1 MKNLVK
7 AMSEVKEIEMIDDI
21 LIHIN
26 GIPFTL
32 KKGSIISG
40 LESNYVLAM
49 EYDEQPKAAGSLMG
63 MGE

>member
-1 MKNLVK
+1 
-7 AMSEVKEIEMIDDI
+7 MSEVKEIEMVNDI

>member
-7 AMSEVKEIEMIDDI
+7 AMSEVKEIEMINDI

-26 GIPFTL
+26 SIPFTL
-32 KKGSIISG
+32 KKGAIISG
-40 LESNYVLAM
+40 LESNYILAM
-49 EYDEQPKAAGSLMG
+49 EYDEKPKVCSLMS

>member
-40 LESNYVLAM
+40 LEENYILAM
-49 EYDEQPKAAGSLMG
+49 EYDEQPKVGESLNK
-63 MGE
+63 GE